1 MHMPSL
7 LLAFT
12 DIHTKPFLVNVHI
25 HHNPVAADEP
35 HLFERVI
42 NLNPSQRILQI
53 GRASKSPIKGLSG
66 ATNNAW
72 FDSPVMSR
80 NHAEIIYNPSDN
92 VIQIRDVGS
101 MHGTFVNGEK
111 LGGEAKTLNI
121 NDRIVFGITV
131 RRGMD
136 MFPPCHFNINYEVL
150 PWKKPNSYTVPDSSD
165 DEDEGYNYSD
175 EDMSGG
181 ASSQDDTSI
190 EMVRC
195 STMASQ
201 SIDAIDLTV
210 NDTPSPTF
218 ESTEPP
224 YISTAKKTEEQEF
237 APKSPVLD
245 VPMTDDSTVMI
256 NSNPKPN
263 HRNDRR
269 QKRTFK
275 FTYNY
280 KSDDDEDMNLATSDL
295 DGSDLENVSDHDE
308 DEEEE
313 DSSEESDGSVSAT
326 KNPVTLNEI
335 PSSFPSVYSSGASSP
350 VHRASNSRALSSPGL
365 SSTRPA
371 NDPRALFDNENIPE
385 SHVRTQIH
393 TSEELVAL
401 GGHGSDEEDD
411 DDDGSVGLSEAAD
424 EGLRILV
431 KDGLLE
437 SKPVNTHFHF
447 RDRMVEDNFS
457 DARLD
462 FTASRPTNYAH
473 PPMNPTTL
481 WSSFD
486 REASPSAVA
495 MVKTPGPSKAEHSVD
510 QTPKSSWNSLS
521 KGKACAK
528 SLGIKTGKHAFFE
541 AREDNKM
548 QFQSHVDEEE
558 KQENQYSSSPIFTKP
573 NQAVKFAQPLAQF
586 AQPIHIQPMKYHGNG
601 IDHGFMMNDHS
612 VSESEIKDREH
623 NIDESHAHTSEA
635 VSGPMFNFRSAE
647 ERRSIHPYYFS
658 SDASSRAPESPALER
673 HPARSGLRIDDIIDG
688 SSTCRKRKANEI
700 SDDDVIESEIR
711 KNEVRDWASSVVVP
725 EKPVMAQEAVSE
737 VTPEQ
742 FTPQA
747 IRSALATTHI
757 DLELRPIKRPKMK
770 KFAEAVGYFALGGAA
785 VGAGLFS
792 ALVATAPDFL

>member
-1 MHMPSL
+1 MSYQ
-7 LLAFT
+7 
-12 DIHTKPFLVNVHI
+12 VNVQIRHDPI
-25 HHNPVAADEP
+25 AADETR
-35 HLFERVI
+35 LSERVI
-42 NLNPSQRILQI
+42 NLNPTQRVLQI

-80 NHAEIIYNPSDN
+80 NHAEIIYIPSEN

-111 LGGEAKTLNI
+111 LGDEAKTLNI
-121 NDRIVFGITV
+121 NDRIVFGIAV

-136 MFPPCHFNINYEVL
+136 MFPACHFNVNYQVL

-175 EDMSGG
+175 VDMSEG

-190 EMVRC
+190 EMIRC

-210 NDTPSPTF
+210 TIPPSPKF
-218 ESTEPP
+218 EPTEPS
-224 YISTAKKTEEQEF
+224 YISTTKKTEVQEY

-245 VPMTDDSTVMI
+245 DPMTDDNTVMI

-263 HRNDRR
+263 HGNDRR

-280 KSDDDEDMNLATSDL
+280 KSDDDEDMILATSDL
-295 DGSDLENVSDHDE
+295 DGSDLENVSDHDDE
-308 DEEEE
+308 DDEDDEEEEE
-313 DSSEESDGSVSAT
+313 DSDASEESDDSVSAT
-326 KNPVTLNEI
+326 KNPVTLDEI
-335 PSSFPSVYSSGASSP
+335 PSSAPSGYSSRASSP
-350 VHRASNSRALSSPGL
+350 VRRASNSRALSSPGL
-365 SSTRPA
+365 SPIRPV
-371 NDPRALFDNENIPE
+371 NDPRALFDNKNIPE

-393 TSEELVAL
+393 TSEEQIVL

-411 DDDGSVGLSEAAD
+411 DDDESVGLSEAAN
-424 EGLRILV
+424 EGFQILL
-431 KDGLLE
+431 KDGLIE
-437 SKPVNTHFHF
+437 NKPVNSHFHF

-462 FTASRPTNYAH
+462 FTAPRPTNYAQ
-473 PPMNPTTL
+473 PPMNSTTL

-495 MVKTPGPSKAEHSVD
+495 MVKAPGPSKAEHSVD
-510 QTPKSSWNSLS
+510 QNPKSSWNSLS

-528 SLGIKTGKHAFFE
+528 SLGDKTGKHAFFE

-548 QFQSHVDEEE
+548 QFQAHADEEE

-586 AQPIHIQPMKYHGNG
+586 VQPIQPMKYHGNG
-601 IDHGFMMNDHS
+601 IDHGFMTNDRS
-612 VSESEIKDREH
+612 VSGNEIKDREH
-623 NIDESHAHTSEA
+623 NINEAHTHTFEA
-635 VSGPMFNFRSAE
+635 VGGPMFNVRSAE

-658 SDASSRAPESPALER
+658 SDASSRAPESPVLER
-673 HPARSGLRIDDIIDG
+673 HPTRSGLRIDDIIDG
-688 SSTCRKRKANEI
+688 SSTCRKRKADEI
-700 SDDDVIESEIR
+700 SDDDVNEGEIR
-711 KNEVRDWASSVVVP
+711 KNEVRHWASSVVVP

-737 VTPEQ
+737 VAPEQ

-747 IRSALATTHI
+747 IRSALATKNI

>member
-1 MHMPSL
+1 MSHQVK
-7 LLAFT
+7 
-12 DIHTKPFLVNVHI
+12 IHINHDPITE
-25 HHNPVAADEP
+25 DEIR
-35 HLFERVI
+35 LSDRVI
-42 NLNPSQRILQI
+42 NLNPTQRVLQI
-53 GRASKSPIKGLSG
+53 GRASKSPIKGLAG

-92 VIQIRDVGS
+92 VVQIRDVGS

-111 LGGEAKTLNI
+111 LRGEAKTLKI
-121 NDRIVFGITV
+121 NDRVVFGIVV

-136 MFPPCHFNINYEVL
+136 SFPPCHFNINYEVL
-150 PWKKPNSYTVPDSSD
+150 PWKKPNSYTVPDSSS

-175 EDMSGG
+175 EDMSEG

-190 EMVRC
+190 KMLRC
-195 STMASQ
+195 STVLQ
-201 SIDAIDLTV
+201 SIDAIDLTGD
-210 NDTPSPTF
+210 DTPNHNF
-218 ESTEPP
+218 ESTEPS

-245 VPMTDDSTVMI
+245 SPMTGVNTVI
-256 NSNPKPN
+256 VNSNPKSN
-263 HRNDRR
+263 YRNDRR
-269 QKRTFK
+269 QERSFK

-280 KSDDDEDMNLATSDL
+280 KGDDDEDMNLATSDL
-295 DGSDLENVSDHDE
+295 NGSDLENVSDHDE
-308 DEEEE
+308 NDDDEDS
-313 DSSEESDGSVSAT
+313 DSSEELNDSVSAN
-326 KNPVTLNEI
+326 KKPVSLDEI
-335 PSSFPSVYSSGASSP
+335 PSSFPSIYSSRASSP
-350 VHRASNSRALSSPGL
+350 VHRPSKSRALSSPGV
-365 SSTRPA
+365 STIRPA
-371 NDPRALFDNENIPE
+371 NDPLGLFDNENIPE

-393 TSEELVAL
+393 TSEEVIAL

-411 DDDGSVGLSEAAD
+411 GDDGSVGLSEAAN
-424 EGLRILV
+424 EGMRILV

-437 SKPVNTHFHF
+437 GKPVNTHFHS

-457 DARLD
+457 DARLEY
-462 FTASRPTNYAH
+462 TVPCPTTYVQ
-473 PPMNPTTL
+473 PPM

-510 QTPKSSWNSLS
+510 QTPKSPWDSS
-521 KGKACAK
+521 KGKAFAK

-548 QFQSHVDEEE
+548 QFQAHVDKEE
-558 KQENQYSSSPIFTKP
+558 KQGNEYSSPIFTKP
-573 NQAVKFAQPLAQF
+573 NQAVEFGQPLVQF
-586 AQPIHIQPMKYHGNG
+586 TPYHGNG
-601 IDHGFMMNDHS
+601 IDHGFMMNDHPIS
-612 VSESEIKDREH
+612 GTEIKDREH
-623 NIDESHAHTSEA
+623 EPHTHAFESA
-635 VSGPMFNFRSAE
+635 SGPMLNFKPAE

-688 SSTCRKRKANEI
+688 SSACRKRKADEI
-700 SDDDVIESEIR
+700 SDDEVIESEIR

-747 IRSALATTHI
+747 IRSALATTNI
-757 DLELRPIKRPKMK
+757 EFELRPIKRPKMK

>member
-1 MHMPSL
+1 MSHQ
-7 LLAFT
+7 
-12 DIHTKPFLVNVHI
+12 VNIHI
-25 HHNPVAADEP
+25 HHDPITADETR
-35 HLFERVI
+35 LTDRVI
-42 NLNPSQRILQI
+42 NLNPTQRVLQI
-53 GRASKSPIKGLSG
+53 GRASKSPIKGLAG

-80 NHAEIIYNPSDN
+80 NHAEILYNPSDN
-92 VIQIRDVGS
+92 VIQIRDIGS

-111 LGGEAKTLNI
+111 LDNEAKALKI

-136 MFPPCHFNINYEVL
+136 SFPPCHFNINYEVL
-150 PWKKPNSYTVPDSSD
+150 PWKKPHSYAVPDSSD

-175 EDMSGG
+175 EDMSEGV
-181 ASSQDDTSI
+181 SSQDGASI
-190 EMVRC
+190 KMIRC
-195 STMASQ
+195 STVAQ
-201 SIDAIDLTV
+201 SIDAIDLTG
-210 NDTPSPTF
+210 DDIPGHKF
-218 ESTEPP
+218 ESTEPS
-224 YISTAKKTEEQEF
+224 YIPAARKPEEQEF

-245 VPMTDDSTVMI
+245 SPMTGDNTVII
-256 NSNPKPN
+256 NSNPKSN
-263 HRNDRR
+263 YRNDRR
-269 QKRTFK
+269 QERTFK
-275 FTYNY
+275 FTYSY

-295 DGSDLENVSDHDE
+295 GCSDLENVCDRDE
-308 DEEEE
+308 DDEDS
-313 DSSEESDGSVSAT
+313 DSSEDSNGSVFAT
-326 KNPVTLNEI
+326 KKPVTLDEI
-335 PSSFPSVYSSGASSP
+335 PSSFPSVYSSRVSSP
-350 VHRASNSRALSSPGL
+350 VHRASKFTALSSPGL
-365 SSTRPA
+365 SANRPA
-371 NDPRALFDNENIPE
+371 NDPLGLFDNENIPE

-393 TSEELVAL
+393 TSEEVVAL
-401 GGHGSDEEDD
+401 GGHGSDEEG

-431 KDGLLE
+431 KDGLLDG
-437 SKPVNTHFHF
+437 KPVNTHFHS

-457 DARLD
+457 DARLE
-462 FTASRPTNYAH
+462 FTAPRPTTYVQA
-473 PPMNPTTL
+473 PM

-495 MVKTPGPSKAEHSVD
+495 MVKAPGPSKAEHSVD
-510 QTPKSSWNSLS
+510 QTSKSSWDLS
-521 KGKACAK
+521 KGKAFAK
-528 SLGIKTGKHAFFE
+528 SLGIKIGKHAFFE

-548 QFQSHVDEEE
+548 QFQPHVDREE
-558 KQENQYSSSPIFTKP
+558 KQGNQYSPSPIFTEP
-573 NQAVKFAQPLAQF
+573 DHAVKFGQPLVQF
-586 AQPIHIQPMKYHGNG
+586 TQPIHTQPMKYHGNG
-601 IDHGFMMNDHS
+601 IDHGFMIKDHS
-612 VSESEIKDREH
+612 ISGSEIKDREH
-623 NIDESHAHTSEA
+623 NIDEPHTHAFEA
-635 VSGPMFNFRSAE
+635 ASGRLFNFKSAE

-688 SSTCRKRKANEI
+688 SSTCRKRKADEI
-700 SDDDVIESEIR
+700 SDDEVIESEIR

-747 IRSALATTHI
+747 TRSALATTKI
-757 DLELRPIKRPKMK
+757 ELELRPIKRPKMK